1 MRYPK
6 CACIGLLVW
15 LAASCAAQ
23 DAQTPKPAD
32 DKSAQAPAA
41 APAPATPP
49 PAPVWSVGGIDF
61 SGFVDGY
68 YDLNFNHPG
77 SGANGLRNFDV
88 KADQFSLNMAKLTL
102 DHGPDPIGF
111 HIDLAFGR
119 AMEIIHAG
127 DSSPN
132 AFHNIEQAYVEWK
145 PAGGK
150 GFQADFGE
158 FVTSAGAEVIET
170 KDNWNYSRSLL
181 FAWAIPYYHFG
192 LRLTQPVGKFTGG
205 FQVVNG
211 WNNIE
216 DNNSGKTIGLV
227 GNYTEKKWAW
237 NNNYYTGPENNGTN
251 QGFRNLYDT
260 TLLLTPSDKFSA
272 YVNYDYMRNKRPGNN
287 TGADHLD
294 GIAFAARGQM
304 TELFALAA
312 RLEWMNDASGFS
324 TGVTQKVK
332 EFTLTGEMKLK
343 EGLLT
348 RLEYRHDW
356 SNAPFFDRGNETMVA
371 KSQDTVLIGI
381 VAFFGPKR

>member
-1 MRYPK
+1 
-6 CACIGLLVW
+6 
-15 LAASCAAQ
+15 
-23 DAQTPKPAD
+23 
-32 DKSAQAPAA
+32 
-41 APAPATPP
+41 
-49 PAPVWSVGGIDF
+49 
-61 SGFVDGY
+61 
-68 YDLNFNHPG
+68 
-77 SGANGLRNFDV
+77 
-88 KADQFSLNMAKLTL
+88 MAKLTL

-111 HIDLAFGR
+111 HIDIAFGR

-127 DSSPN
+127 DSAPN

-192 LRLTQPVGKFTGG
+192 LRLTEPVGKFTAG
-205 FQVVNG
+205 FQLVNG

-237 NNNYYTGPENNGTN
+237 NNNYYAGPENNNTN
-251 QGFRNLYDT
+251 QGWRNLYDT
-260 TLLLTPSDKFSA
+260 TLLLTPSDKFNA
-272 YVNYDYMRNKRPGNN
+272 YVNYDYLHNQFPGKN
-287 TGADHLD
+287 AAAAHLS
-294 GIAFAARGQM
+294 GIAFAARGQVND
-304 TELFALAA
+304 LFAVAA
-312 RLEWMNDASGFS
+312 RLEWMNDADGFS

-356 SNAPFFDRGNETMVA
+356 SNAPFFDRGNNTMVA
-371 KSQDTVLIGI
+371 KTQDTVLVGI